1 MIRKALVFLLV
12 VVCCGPAWANDQS
25 FTSVERGR
33 YLALLGDCVACHTAQ
48 NGMAFAGGRLIATP
62 FGALATPNIT
72 PESVTG
78 IGAWTDDQFV
88 RAMQQGIAAN
98 GGHLYPAFP
107 YTSFTKMSRQD
118 ILDIRAFLNTLDPVV
133 NAVQT
138 DLLPFPFDIRLNMVA
153 WNALYFKAGRFQ
165 PNPAKSAE
173 WNRGAYIVE
182 GPAHCGACHTA
193 KNLLGGDSA
202 ATLQGGVLRGWLAP
216 ALTNDIRTGLGA
228 WSIDDVVEYLKTGRN
243 ARSAASGPMAEAI
256 IYSMAK
262 LNDAD
267 LRAIAVY
274 LKDHPGTGADAPAP
288 LCADD
293 PVMKAGRA
301 IYLDNCAACHTSLGV
316 GIARMFPSLKGDA
329 VVQSDDPTTVLRVV
343 LVGAD
348 AAATDAAPTG
358 PKMPPF
364 GWKLSDDEVA
374 AVATYVRNAGGNAA
388 AAISGGAV
396 RSARAT
402 LTP

>member
-1 MIRKALVFLLV
+1 MMRQTLILLLV
-12 VVCCGPAWANDQS
+12 VFCPLSAWANDQS
-25 FTSVERGR
+25 FSSIERGR

-48 NGMAFAGGRLIATP
+48 YGIPFAGGRLIGTP
-62 FGALATPNIT
+62 FGALASPNIT
-72 PESVTG
+72 PESGTG
-78 IGAWTDDQFV
+78 IGSWTDDQFV
-88 RAMQQGIAAN
+88 RAMQQGIAAD

-107 YTSFTKMSRQD
+107 YTAFTKMSRQD

-133 NAVQT
+133 NAVKT
-138 DLLPFPFDIRLNMVA
+138 DLLPFPFDIRESMIA
-153 WNALYFKAGRFQ
+153 WNALFFRDGRFE

-202 ATLQGGVLRGWLAP
+202 ATLQGGVLQGWLAP
-216 ALTNDIRTGLGA
+216 ALTNDRRTGLGA

-243 ARSAASGPMAEAI
+243 SRSAAAGPMAEAI
-256 IYSMAK
+256 IYSTAK
-262 LNDAD
+262 LDDAD

-274 LKDHPGTGADAPAP
+274 LKDHPGKGAAAPAP
-288 LCADD
+288 LAPDD
-293 PVMKAGRA
+293 PVMQAGQA
-301 IYLDNCAACHTSLGV
+301 IYLDNCAACHTSGGI

-364 GWKLSDDEVA
+364 GWKLSDDEIA
-374 AVATYVRNAGGNAA
+374 SVATYIRNAWGNAA
-388 AAISGGAV
+388 TATSGGAV
-396 RSARAT
+396 RSARAA

>member
-1 MIRKALVFLLV
+1 MIAKCRIFLLLVFCPLS
-12 VVCCGPAWANDQS
+12 AWANDQS
-25 FTSVERGR
+25 FSAIERGR

-48 NGMAFAGGRLIATP
+48 YGIPFAGGRLIGTP
-62 FGALATPNIT
+62 FGVLATPNIT
-72 PESVTG
+72 PDSGTG
-78 IGAWTDDQFV
+78 IGSWTDAQFV
-88 RAMQQGIAAN
+88 RAMQQGIAAD
-98 GGHLYPAFP
+98 GAHLYPAFP
-107 YTSFTKMSRQD
+107 YTAFTKMSRQD

-138 DLLPFPFDIRLNMVA
+138 DLLPFPFDIRENMIA
-153 WNALYFKAGRFQ
+153 WNALFFRDGRFQ

-202 ATLQGGVLRGWLAP
+202 ATLQGGVLQGWLAP
-216 ALTNDIRTGLGA
+216 ALTNDPRTGLGA

-243 ARSAASGPMAEAI
+243 SRSAASGPMAEAI
-256 IYSMAK
+256 IYSLAK
-262 LNDAD
+262 LDDAD

-274 LKDHPGTGADAPAP
+274 LKDHPGSDTGAPSP
-288 LCADD
+288 ILPDD
-293 PVMKAGRA
+293 PVMKAGQA
-301 IYLDNCAACHTSLGV
+301 IYLDNCAACHTSGGV

-364 GWKLSDDEVA
+364 GWKLSDDEIASVT
-374 AVATYVRNAGGNAA
+374 TYIRNAWGNAA
-388 AAISGGAV
+388 SATSGSAV
-396 RSARAT
+396 RSARAA